1 MLGATFVWILF
12 AICLVSAIRRPWT
25 GCVSYYFF
33 VLLQPKWNWSWSIP
47 ISVSFQKYLVLAT
60 LVGILLSGFK
70 WGRLSSRTRRVM
82 LALIGFVALAW
93 ISAHQSIDPDGTW
106 YLFGSIWKLT
116 LMLFL
121 TSKLVDTPDKLRIL
135 LWAVTIGQSYN
146 AFRINEEYF
155 RVGYCRYVYDIW
167 GFTGSNQTAIIAL
180 CALAISV
187 GLLFFERRWPLRL
200 LALFLTLLQT
210 HQIMLLESRGSMLG
224 IALLL
229 FASICLMPKTTIS
242 VASLAIALIA
252 GSILAGPGV
261 TKEFASIFASENE
274 RDSSASSRFKTWTA
288 GLKVVQE
295 RPMLGAGVGAS
306 SILVPEYYDGPL
318 RAGGTKKNIH
328 NLPIEV
334 AADCGIPAAILYI
347 SYFAVIPL
355 IACAALHSRILG
367 RPDPWSQFC
376 SASGISSLGGVI
388 GVSVASLFSSALLI
402 EVFYLLV
409 VVGLLNLDFS
419 NHEDESML
427 GLQAEFNEG
436 PGSLTA

>member
-1 MLGATFVWILF
+1 
-12 AICLVSAIRRPWT
+12 
-25 GCVSYYFF
+25 
-33 VLLQPKWNWSWSIP
+33 
-47 ISVSFQKYLVLAT
+47 
-60 LVGILLSGFK
+60 
-70 WGRLSSRTRRVM
+70 
-82 LALIGFVALAW
+82 
-93 ISAHQSIDPDGTW
+93 
-106 YLFGSIWKLT
+106 
-116 LMLFL
+116 
-121 TSKLVDTPDKLRIL
+121 
-135 LWAVTIGQSYN
+135 
-146 AFRINEEYF
+146 
-155 RVGYCRYVYDIW
+155 
-167 GFTGSNQTAIIAL
+167 
-180 CALAISV
+180 
-187 GLLFFERRWPLRL
+187 
-200 LALFLTLLQT
+200 
-210 HQIMLLESRGSMLG
+210 
-224 IALLL
+224 
-229 FASICLMPKTTIS
+229 
-242 VASLAIALIA
+242 
-252 GSILAGPGV
+252 
-261 TKEFASIFASENE
+261 
-274 RDSSASSRFKTWTA
+274 
-288 GLKVVQE
+288 
-295 RPMLGAGVGAS
+295 MLGAGVGAS